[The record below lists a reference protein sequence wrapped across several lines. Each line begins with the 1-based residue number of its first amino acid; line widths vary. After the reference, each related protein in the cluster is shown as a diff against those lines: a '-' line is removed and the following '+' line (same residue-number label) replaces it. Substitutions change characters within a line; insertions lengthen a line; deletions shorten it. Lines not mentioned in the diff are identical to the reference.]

1 MHLKFAV
8 IGSSTE
14 RELWKYGFSCD
25 YMPDAFSSADLAK
38 GLVRL
43 LRADDRVGLF
53 RAKEASDVLSTEL
66 KKNNISFQEISLYE
80 TVIEERKKE
89 ELLRQLSKMDYVTF
103 GSSSAVKAFVT
114 MTKDYD
120 GIMPKLVSIGPITT
134 ASMQEYGL
142 NVTKTAKIYTAKGMC
157 DAIVEEQEKC

>member
-1 MHLKFAV
+1 M
-8 IGSSTE
+8 E
-14 RELWKYGFSCD
+14 
-25 YMPDAFSSADLAK
+25 PDLSFFPF
-38 GLVRL
+38 
-43 LRADDRVGLF
+43 GLF
-53 RAKEASDVLSTEL
+53 PADFRQSYFRMKL
-66 KKNNISFQEISLYE
+66 KKNNISFQEILLYE

-142 NVTKTAKIYTAKGMC
+142 NVTKTAKIYCVIQKFSGFIAGNVIYYNV
-157 DAIVEEQEKC
+157 DLYSIGFD

>member
-1 MHLKFAV
+1 M
-8 IGSSTE
+8 
-14 RELWKYGFSCD
+14 
-25 YMPDAFSSADLAK
+25 
-38 GLVRL
+38 
-43 LRADDRVGLF
+43 
-53 RAKEASDVLSTEL
+53 LSTEL

-142 NVTKTAKIYTAKGMC
+142 NVTKRQKYIPQRECVTQSWRSRRNVEKILSCARIY
-157 DAIVEEQEKC
+157 DAESRFL